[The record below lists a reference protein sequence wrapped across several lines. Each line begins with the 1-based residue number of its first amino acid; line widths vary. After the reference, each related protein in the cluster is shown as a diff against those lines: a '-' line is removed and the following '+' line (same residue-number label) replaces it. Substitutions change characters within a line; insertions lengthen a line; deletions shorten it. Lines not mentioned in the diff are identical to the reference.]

1 MSFTVEEDINSNMDS
16 FKEFAEAL
24 TIQQRLK
31 MGRTARR
38 TAKKRARSTKIKAK
52 RMKTGKELQ
61 AKAAKMAR
69 NKFEKKLSGGKALST
84 LTITQKVML
93 GKKLD
98 KMKGKIAI
106 LTKKMLRK
114 ARQSEKERIQKMREG

>member
-69 NKFEKKLSGGKALST
+69 NKLGKKLSGGKALST
-84 LTITQKVML
+84 LTIPQKVML

-98 KMKGKIAI
+98 KMKGKIAK